1 MNKGNS
7 DKYILAAF
15 FGAAVLFYAFEAGA
29 YIGPGAGFAIVGSF
43 MAFFLAF
50 VAAIISIILWPIRAV
65 YMFIRRRMLGLN
77 PMKRRVIVL
86 GLDGLDPKIAQELMD
101 QGKLPN
107 FKKLAEDGYFKPLR
121 TTSPSMSPVA
131 WSTFMT
137 GVNPGKHSIFDFL
150 VPDRKTYLPVLSS
163 SYIGGVSRTVKLGK
177 YIIPLGSPE
186 IRLLR
191 RSVPFWKILGDNYI
205 FSQVLRVPI
214 TFPPEK
220 FYGTCL
226 SAMCVPDLKGTQGSF
241 TFFTT
246 AEAEDIKH
254 TGGVQVK
261 LEPDGTAGYKGEI
274 PGPENPLVEGA
285 GEMRIPFQLKNGSG
299 NWKLVL
305 PDEEIELSEGEYTDW
320 VELIFKPGLG
330 VKASGIGRFRLLRT
344 EPSVDLYLTPINID
358 PRAPVMPISHPG
370 FFGGYLAKLQG
381 PYSTLGLAEDTWGL
395 NERVLDEA
403 AFLEQVWDI
412 HDEREKMFF
421 RALDTTRKGC
431 VVCVFD
437 VTDRIQHMFMRYRDP
452 GHPANRDK
460 DTEKHAKAI
469 DELYENMDDLLGR
482 TLAKVREGDALF
494 VMSDHGFTLFKR
506 GMNLNS
512 WLWKNGYLETKDG
525 KPSGE
530 LFENVD
536 WERTRAYALGLS
548 GIFLNIKGRE
558 GKGTVD
564 PEEAPA
570 LRKEMAEK
578 LCKAFDDDAG
588 VKAVEGAYPMEEAF
602 QGPYAK
608 EGPDL
613 VVGFKPGW
621 RVSWGG
627 AMGEVTENIFED
639 NVKGWSG
646 DHCVDSKFV
655 PGVLFS
661 NMKLDDDDPW
671 IGDLAPTVLTLFG
684 VTALGH
690 MDGKSLV
697 AAEAAR
703 TNEEGSGERV
713 ASSEGEEESGVENAS

>member
-1 MNKGNS
+1 MKNKRTQF
-7 DKYILAAF
+7 LPVLVLVT
-15 FGAAVLFYAFEAGA
+15 AVLFIAPEAQA

-50 VAAIISIILWPIRAV
+50 VAAAISIVLWPIRAV
-65 YMFIRRRMLGLN
+65 YMFVRRRMLGLN
-77 PMKRRVIVL
+77 PLVRRVIVL

-101 QGKLPN
+101 EGRMPN
-107 FKKLAEDGYFKPLR
+107 FKKLAEDEYFKPLR

-137 GVNPGKHSIFDFL
+137 GVNPGKHAIFDFL
-150 VPDRKTYLPVLSS
+150 APDRKTYLPVLSS
-163 SYIGGVSRTVKLGK
+163 SHIGNVSRSVKLGK

-241 TFFTT
+241 TFFSSAD
-246 AEAEDIKH
+246 AEAIKH
-254 TGGVQVK
+254 TGGVQAR
-261 LEPDGTAGYKGEI
+261 LAPDGNGGYKGEI
-274 PGPENPLVEGA
+274 PGPENPLVDGA
-285 GEMRIPFQLKNGSG
+285 GEMGIPFQLKNGTG

-305 PDEEIELSEGEYTDW
+305 PDEEIELCEGEYTDW
-320 VELIFKPGLG
+320 IELTFKPGLG
-330 VKASGIGRFRLLRT
+330 IKASGIGRFRLLRT

-370 FFGGYLAKLQG
+370 FFGSYLAKLQG
-381 PYSTLGLAEDTWGL
+381 PFSTLGLAEDTWGL

-412 HDEREKMFF
+412 HAEREKMFF
-421 RALDTTRKGC
+421 RALDTTRQGC
-431 VVCVFD
+431 VVCVVD

-452 GHPANRDK
+452 GHPANKDK
-460 DTEKHAKAI
+460 DTDKHAKAI
-469 DELYENMDDLLGR
+469 DDLYEKMDDLLGR
-482 TLAKVREGDALF
+482 TLEKLKEGDALF

-536 WERTRAYALGLS
+536 WDKTKAYALGLS
-548 GIFLNIKGRE
+548 GIFFNIKGRE

-564 PEEAPA
+564 PEDAPA

-578 LCKAFDDDAG
+578 LVQAFDEEAG
-588 VKAVEGAYPMEEAF
+588 VNSVEGAYRMEEAF
-602 QGPYAK
+602 HGPYSK

-627 AMGEVTENIFED
+627 AMGEVTEEVFED

-646 DHCVDSKFV
+646 DHCVDPRFV

-671 IGDLAPTVLTLFG
+671 IGDIAPTILNLFG
-684 VTALGH
+684 VSAPGH
-690 MDGKSLV
+690 IDGKSLIATKV
-697 AAEAAR
+697 AR
-703 TNEEGSGERV
+703 TDEEGN
-713 ASSEGEEESGVENAS
+713 EGRGTRDEDEDDSVENAS